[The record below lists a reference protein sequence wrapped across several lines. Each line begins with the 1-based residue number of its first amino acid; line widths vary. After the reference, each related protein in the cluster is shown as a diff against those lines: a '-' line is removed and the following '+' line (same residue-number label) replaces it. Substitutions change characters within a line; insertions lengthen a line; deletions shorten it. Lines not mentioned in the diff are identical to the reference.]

1 MIKTKTGS
9 GSMFMATPPNHML
22 IQTLKTLFRRD
33 LTRLRTEIDAYK
45 NEETIWQIEGNIAN
59 SAGNLCLHLI
69 GNLNTYLGAELGKT
83 GYVRHR
89 ELEFSLKD
97 IPKDELLAK
106 VDETIVVVDNV
117 LDTITESQLNEEY
130 PLLVFNEKTSTGYL
144 LIHLATHLGYH
155 LGQINYHRRLLD
167 VSD

>member
-1 MIKTKTGS
+1 
-9 GSMFMATPPNHML
+9 ML